1 MSKSFIHY
9 QVSMEEAFSHLF
21 NITCHVNVRG
31 HEKLVVS
38 LPSWIP
44 GSYLI
49 RDFAKNIVQIKAFCG
64 GKELQMQKL
73 DKDSWSVQTSGK
85 PITVYYQ
92 IYARDLSV
100 RTAFLDQFRAFFNGT
115 SLFIRIHGLESK
127 EHVVS
132 ISKPEWLDENKNWK
146 VATSMPQSHLDQFGF
161 GDYTSASYDA
171 LIDHPFEIS
180 EFLQSSFRV
189 QGVRHDV
196 VVVGCPHANI
206 RKICNDLKLIVKTQ
220 IKFWGE
226 LPVDRYTFLI
236 NAVSDGYGGLEHSHS
251 TALICSKLDL
261 PTGTDENIDDN
272 YLRFLGLCSH
282 EYFHL
287 WNVKR
292 LKPEKFSPYDLT
304 KENYTE
310 LLWAFEGIT
319 SYYDDL
325 MLCRAGLID
334 ANRYL
339 NLLAKTITSVKK
351 TRGHSKQTLAESSYY
366 AWTKF
371 YKQDESAINTIVSYY
386 TKGSLAALSL
396 DLHLRKKT
404 KGRTS
409 LDTVMRALW
418 KKYGRTGI
426 GIPEDGI
433 EAVAAE
439 VSGLNLKIFFD
450 QTIRSTQQLPL
461 KKLLS
466 HAGIELHFTA
476 PQNGL
481 DSGGVINEPT
491 NANVQKIKH
500 DLGFTYTDTPS
511 GLRVKQ
517 VFDNSAA
524 QRSGLAPQDMIVAFN
539 RTRPSKNNVQR
550 IVDLE
555 KKNTSIPIHIFR
567 DDVLHKLQFKIEP
580 AQRDTAYL
588 HSYSSENSIFSAW
601 LK

>member
-132 ISKPEWLDENKNWK
+132 ISKPEWLDENKIWK

-161 GDYTSASYDA
+161 GDYTSTSYDA

-180 EFLQSSFRV
+180 EFIKSSFRI

-251 TALICSKLDL
+251 TALICSKSDL
-261 PTGTDENIDDN
+261 PTGTDQNIDNN

-339 NLLAKTITSVKK
+339 NLLAKTITTVKK
-351 TRGHSKQTLAESSYY
+351 TRGQSKQTLAESSYY

-396 DLHLRKKT
+396 DLHLRNKT

-439 VSGLNLKIFFD
+439 VSGLNLKNFFD

-466 HAGIELHFTA
+466 HAGIQLHFTA
-476 PQNGL
+476 PQNAL

-491 NANVQKIKH
+491 NANVQKIKN

-539 RTRPSKNNVQR
+539 RTRPSKNNIQR
-550 IVDLE
+550 IVDLA

-567 DDVLHKLQFKIEP
+567 DDVLHTLQFKIEP

>member
-127 EHVVS
+127 KHVVS
-132 ISKPEWLDENKNWK
+132 ISKPEWLDEKKNWK

-339 NLLAKTITSVKK
+339 NLLAKTITTVKK

-476 PQNGL
+476 PQNAL
-481 DSGGVINEPT
+481 DSGGVITEPT

-567 DDVLHKLQFKIEP
+567 DDVLHTLQFKIEP

>member
-127 EHVVS
+127 KHVVS
-132 ISKPEWLDENKNWK
+132 ISKQEWLDENKNWK

-339 NLLAKTITSVKK
+339 NLLAKTITTVKK

-404 KGRTS
+404 KGRNS

-461 KKLLS
+461 KKLLG

-476 PQNGL
+476 PQNAL

-567 DDVLHKLQFKIEP
+567 DDVLHTLQFKIEP
-580 AQRDTAYL
+580 AQKDTAYL

>member
-1 MSKSFIHY
+1 
-9 QVSMEEAFSHLF
+9 MEEAFSHLF

-127 EHVVS
+127 KHVVS

-476 PQNGL
+476 PQNAL
-481 DSGGVINEPT
+481 DSGGVITEPT

>member
-476 PQNGL
+476 PQNAL

-491 NANVQKIKH
+491 NANVRKIKH

>member
-1 MSKSFIHY
+1 
-9 QVSMEEAFSHLF
+9 MEEAFSHLF

-127 EHVVS
+127 KHVVS

-476 PQNGL
+476 PQNAL
-481 DSGGVINEPT
+481 DSGGVITEPT
-491 NANVQKIKH
+491 KANVQKIKH

>member
-127 EHVVS
+127 KHVVS

-339 NLLAKTITSVKK
+339 NLLAKTITTVKK

-404 KGRTS
+404 KGRNS

-439 VSGLNLKIFFD
+439 VSGLNLKSFFD

-461 KKLLS
+461 KKLLG

-476 PQNGL
+476 PQNAL

-524 QRSGLAPQDMIVAFN
+524 QQSGLAPQDVIVAFN

-567 DDVLHKLQFKIEP
+567 DDVLHTLQFKIEP
-580 AQRDTAYL
+580 AQKDTAYL

>member
-1 MSKSFIHY
+1 
-9 QVSMEEAFSHLF
+9 
-21 NITCHVNVRG
+21 
-31 HEKLVVS
+31 
-38 LPSWIP
+38 
-44 GSYLI
+44 
-49 RDFAKNIVQIKAFCG
+49 
-64 GKELQMQKL
+64 
-73 DKDSWSVQTSGK
+73 
-85 PITVYYQ
+85 
-92 IYARDLSV
+92 
-100 RTAFLDQFRAFFNGT
+100 
-115 SLFIRIHGLESK
+115 
-127 EHVVS
+127 
-132 ISKPEWLDENKNWK
+132 
-146 VATSMPQSHLDQFGF
+146 
-161 GDYTSASYDA
+161 
-171 LIDHPFEIS
+171 
-180 EFLQSSFRV
+180 
-189 QGVRHDV
+189 VRHEV

-476 PQNGL
+476 PQNAL

-491 NANVQKIKH
+491 NANVRKIKH

>member
-418 KKYGRTGI
+418 KKYGETGI

-476 PQNGL
+476 PQNAL

-491 NANVQKIKH
+491 NANVRKIKH

>member
-1 MSKSFIHY
+1 
-9 QVSMEEAFSHLF
+9 MEEAFSHLF

-127 EHVVS
+127 KHVVS

-439 VSGLNLKIFFD
+439 VSGLNLKNFFD

-461 KKLLS
+461 KNLLS

-476 PQNGL
+476 PQNAL

-539 RTRPSKNNVQR
+539 RTRPSKSNVQR

-567 DDVLHKLQFKIEP
+567 DDVLHTLQFKIEP

>member
-127 EHVVS
+127 KHVVS

-304 KENYTE
+304 RENYTE

-339 NLLAKTITSVKK
+339 NLLAKTITTVKK
-351 TRGHSKQTLAESSYY
+351 TRGQSKQTLAESSYY

-461 KKLLS
+461 KNLLS

-476 PQNGL
+476 PQNAL

-491 NANVQKIKH
+491 NTNRQKIKH

>member
-1 MSKSFIHY
+1 MSFIHY
-9 QVSMEEAFSHLF
+9 QVSMEEAYAHLF
-21 NITCHVNVRG
+21 NVTCLVDARH
-31 HEKLVVS
+31 HEELVIS
-38 LPSWIP
+38 LPAWIP

-49 RDFAKNIVQIKAFCG
+49 RDFAKNIVQIKAFCD
-64 GKELQMQKL
+64 GKELEMKKL
-73 DKDSWSVQTSGK
+73 DKDSWSLQTSSK
-85 PITVYYQ
+85 PITIYYQ
-92 IYARDLSV
+92 VYARDQSV
-100 RTAFLDQFRAFFNGT
+100 RAAFIDQFRAFFNGT
-115 SLFIRIHGLESK
+115 SLFLRIHGLESTD
-127 EHVVS
+127 HTVN
-132 ISKPEWLDENKNWK
+132 ISKPRWLDDNTNWK
-146 VATSMPQSHLDQFGF
+146 VATSMTPSHVDQFGF
-161 GDYTSASYDA
+161 GDYTNTSYDA

-180 EFLQSSFRV
+180 EFLKSSFMV

-196 VVVGCPHANI
+196 IVVGCPYANI
-206 RKICNDLKLIVKTQ
+206 RRICGDLKLIVETQ
-220 IKFWGE
+220 VKFWGE
-226 LPVDRYTFLI
+226 LPIDRYTFLI

-251 TALICSKLDL
+251 TALICSKSDL
-261 PTGTDENIDDN
+261 PTDAAIVIDDN

-339 NLLAKTITSVKK
+339 TLLAKNITAVQR

-366 AWTKF
+366 AWTRF
-371 YKQDESAINTIVSYY
+371 YKQDESAINNIVSYY
-386 TKGSLAALSL
+386 SKGSLAALSL
-396 DLHLRKKT
+396 DLHLRIKT

-409 LDTVMRALW
+409 LDAVMKALW
-418 KKYGRTGI
+418 KQYGRKGI

-433 EAVAAE
+433 EAVAAK
-439 VSGLNLKIFFD
+439 VSGLKLNDFFD
-450 QTIRSTQQLPL
+450 KSIRSTQPLPL

-466 HAGIELHFTA
+466 HAGIALDFTA
-476 PQNGL
+476 PHNAL
-481 DSGGVINEPT
+481 DSGGVINEP
-491 NANVQKIKH
+491 ANTKVKKIKH
-500 DLGFTYTDTPS
+500 DLGFTYTDTPT

-524 QRSGLAPQDMIVAFN
+524 QQSGLAPDDMIVAMN
-539 RTRPSKNNVQR
+539 RTKPSKSNVQR

-567 DDVLHKLQFKIEP
+567 DDVLHTLQFKIEP
-580 AQRDTAYL
+580 AQKNTAYL
-588 HSYSSENSIFSAW
+588 HPYSPENSIFKAW

>member
-127 EHVVS
+127 KHVVS

-339 NLLAKTITSVKK
+339 NLLAKTITTVKK

-404 KGRTS
+404 KGRNS

-439 VSGLNLKIFFD
+439 VSGLNLKSFFD

-461 KKLLS
+461 KKLLG

-476 PQNGL
+476 PQNAL

-567 DDVLHKLQFKIEP
+567 DDVLHTLQFKIEP
-580 AQRDTAYL
+580 AQKDTAYL

>member
-127 EHVVS
+127 KHVVS

-351 TRGHSKQTLAESSYY
+351 TRGYSKQTLAESSYY

-404 KGRTS
+404 KGRNS

-461 KKLLS
+461 KNLLS

-476 PQNGL
+476 PQNAL
-481 DSGGVINEPT
+481 DSGGVITEPT

-567 DDVLHKLQFKIEP
+567 DDVLHTLQFKIEP

-588 HSYSSENSIFSAW
+588 HSYSSENSIYSAW

>member
-1 MSKSFIHY
+1 
-9 QVSMEEAFSHLF
+9 MEEAFSHLF

-127 EHVVS
+127 KHVVS

-476 PQNGL
+476 PQNAL
-481 DSGGVINEPT
+481 DSGGVITEPT

-567 DDVLHKLQFKIEP
+567 DDVLHTLQFKIEP

>member
-476 PQNGL
+476 PQNAL
-481 DSGGVINEPT
+481 DSGGVITEPT

>member
-1 MSKSFIHY
+1 
-9 QVSMEEAFSHLF
+9 MEEAFSHLF

-115 SLFIRIHGLESK
+115 SLFIRIHGSESK

-180 EFLQSSFRV
+180 DFLQSSFRV

-351 TRGHSKQTLAESSYY
+351 TRGNSKQTLAESSYY

-418 KKYGRTGI
+418 KKYGETGI

-476 PQNGL
+476 PQNAL

-491 NANVQKIKH
+491 NANVRKIKH

-567 DDVLHKLQFKIEP
+567 DDVLHTLQFKIEP